1 MYYTFLFNGY
11 IMHAS
16 ANYKINNYICYLLH

>member
-11 IMHAS
+11 IMDAS